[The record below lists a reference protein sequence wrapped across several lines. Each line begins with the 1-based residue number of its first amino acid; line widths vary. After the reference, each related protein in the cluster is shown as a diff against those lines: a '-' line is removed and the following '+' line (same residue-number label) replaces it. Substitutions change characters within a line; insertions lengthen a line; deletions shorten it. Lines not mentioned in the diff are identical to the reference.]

1 MNRFTITLSAV
12 ALAMTGGIVS
22 SIALA
27 QSAPPTQEE
36 QFKQQIREQV
46 GKRLRSPA
54 PATRATAPRAP
65 TPAPATTSWN
75 NRRAQPNQQ
84 QANQQQ
90 TNQQKV
96 QSTTGQAGVESWV
109 QKAMQTQPTMAV
121 GYNPNSGVC
130 EQAITAAERQY
141 NLPPYILHAIAITES
156 GVKGRPYPHAMNIK
170 GRAYYA
176 RNAQE
181 MYNIVVQN
189 GPTSS
194 IDVGCVQVN
203 LKWHGKRFPNWA
215 ALLDPQTNAQYAAFH
230 LTELFREF
238 GSWNAAVSAYHSRTA
253 WRGVNYACLVSKNYG
268 HILGDYRKGC
278 GPSIEHLAAYLYANV
293 RR

>member
-1 MNRFTITLSAV
+1 MNKLAITVAAV
-12 ALAMTGGIVS
+12 ALTMTSGIAS
-22 SIALA
+22 TIALA
-27 QSAPPTQEE
+27 QTTPATEE
-36 QFKQQIREQV
+36 QFKQTIRNQV
-46 GKRLRSPA
+46 GERLRSP
-54 PATRATAPRAP
+54 PPAPRATSARGP
-65 TPAPATTSWN
+65 NPVPSTKSWN
-75 NRRAQPNQQ
+75 NHQRTQATQQ
-84 QANQQQ
+84 QAA
-90 TNQQKV
+90 
-96 QSTTGQAGVESWV
+96 QSTAAQTGVESWV
-109 QKAMQTQPTMAV
+109 QDAMQQQPTMVA

-130 EQAITAAERQY
+130 EQAITAAEKQY

-156 GVKGRPYPHAMNIK
+156 GVKGRPYPYAMNIK

-176 RNAQE
+176 SSAQE
-181 MYNIVVQN
+181 MYNIVAQH
-189 GPTSS
+189 GAQSS

-215 ALLDPQTNAQYAAFH
+215 ALLDPNTNAQYAAFH

>member
-1 MNRFTITLSAV
+1 MNKLAITLTAV
-12 ALAMTGGIVS
+12 AVAMTGGIAS
-22 SIALA
+22 GIAWA
-27 QSAPPTQEE
+27 QTGPTPPEE
-36 QFKQQIREQV
+36 QFKQEIRTQV
-46 GKRLRSPA
+46 QNRLQNPVSLPTVQRQRSPT
-54 PATRATAPRAP
+54 PVPSTR
-65 TPAPATTSWN
+65 SWT
-75 NRRAQPNQQ
+75 RQQPQA
-84 QANQQQ
+84 QANTQGTAATQ
-90 TNQQKV
+90 
-96 QSTTGQAGVESWV
+96 GQAGVESWV
-109 QKAMQTQPTMAV
+109 QNAMDKQPSMAV

-130 EQAITAAERQY
+130 EQAISAAEKQY
-141 NLPPYILHAIAITES
+141 NLPPFILHAIAITES
-156 GVKGRPYPHAMNIK
+156 GVKGRPYPYAMNIK
-170 GRAYYA
+170 GKAHYA
-176 RNAQE
+176 GSAQE
-181 MYNIVVQN
+181 MYNIVMQH

-238 GSWNAAVSAYHSRTA
+238 GSWNAAVSAYHSRTS

-268 HILGDYRKGC
+268 LILGDQRRGC